1 MNRFS
6 KVGVGIQHGEASQKK
21 TREKKFEETL
31 GSA

>member
-6 KVGVGIQHGEASQKK
+6 KVGVGIQHGEASQK